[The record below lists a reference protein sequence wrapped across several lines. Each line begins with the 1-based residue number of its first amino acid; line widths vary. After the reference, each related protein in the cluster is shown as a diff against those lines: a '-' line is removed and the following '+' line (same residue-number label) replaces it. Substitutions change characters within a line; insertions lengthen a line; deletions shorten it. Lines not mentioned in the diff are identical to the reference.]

1 MMVECSLSP
10 RSKTLTEPSA
20 ETEAKT
26 PTPPQAISYTSLS
39 WANELGVDSPT
50 FNVPDGAGGVNGG
63 ADLLGLSFIPVE
75 GGKRTAKLAV
85 FVAIKDGLEVNT
97 GVIIRNAPNPEEV
110 GGGGEEV
117 WLLAFFVRDEDGFGG
132 KIRVFEGEVRV
143 RADLAV
149 GVVKLDN
156 LDTVRVMLKE
166 AGNRKA
172 VLFVTA
178 YAPVHGAD
186 VPGGFIGVYLGAFLL
201 LVRGLRVGIAA
212 GTHSKFFPIP

>member
-1 MMVECSLSP
+1 MLLV
-10 RSKTLTEPSA
+10 TEVKNPNR
-20 ETEAKT
+20 
-26 PTPPQAISYTSLS
+26 AISRDRGEDAHTTPGNIVILFVMG
-39 WANELGVDSPT
+39 NELGVDSLT

-63 ADLLGLSFIPVE
+63 GADPLGLSFIPVE
-75 GGKRTAKLAV
+75 GGKRTAKLTV
-85 FVAIKDGLEVNT
+85 FVTIEGGLEFAT
-97 GVIIRNAPNPEEV
+97 GVVIRNAPNPEEV

-132 KIRVFEGEVRV
+132 RIGVFEGEVRV

-178 YAPVHGAD
+178 YAPVHGVD